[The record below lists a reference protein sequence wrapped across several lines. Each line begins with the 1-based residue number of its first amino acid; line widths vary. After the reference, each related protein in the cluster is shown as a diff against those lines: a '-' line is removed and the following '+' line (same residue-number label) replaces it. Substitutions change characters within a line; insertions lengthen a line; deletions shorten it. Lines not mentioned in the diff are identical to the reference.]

1 MISSEVAKKE
11 MAQIEA
17 LSKNFKSG
25 FTIREQYINEVKSK
39 ALEEL
44 ANFDQLEF
52 KVNQLNAEL
61 EKAKNI
67 QNLEEEI
74 EKSDINQQS
83 EFIKIKIFNELGDQD
98 SMTIDDR
105 LHLLK
110 RIFNEFELSV
120 EKVKEI
126 NSGTFTDRYTSDDET
141 NPDIDSLNKDESS
154 PAEDDLDIESD
165 YPREYGDDGYSGE
178 APSLDHDNYGD
189 IDEEGNGHID
199 ESRHDMHS
207 ASSDNDDVDTHSET
221 PNPIE
226 SENSISTT
234 TCNLGEHSTV

>member
-1 MISSEVAKKE
+1 

-44 ANFDQLEF
+44 ANFDQLES

-61 EKAKNI
+61 EIAKNV

-83 EFIKIKIFNELGDQD
+83 ELVKNKIFNELGDQD
-98 SMTIDDR
+98 SMTIDEH

-126 NSGTFTDRYTSDDET
+126 NSGTFTDRYTSNEQT
-141 NPDIDSLNKDESS
+141 NSNIDSPNKDEIS
-154 PAEDDLDIESD
+154 PAGDDLDIESD
-165 YPREYGDDGYSGE
+165 YPREYGDDGYGGDGGD
-178 APSLDHDNYGD
+178 APSLHNDDYGD
-189 IDEEGNGHID
+189 IGEESNSPD
-199 ESRHDMHS
+199 DMHS
-207 ASSDNDDVDTHSET
+207 ASSDDDVDVHSET
-221 PNPIE
+221 PNAIE
-226 SENSISTT
+226 SENAISTT
-234 TCNLGEHSTV
+234 TCNLGEHSTVKYYGKNICITEFF